1 MRNIIINV
9 FMFLVGGTI
18 YFFLEILFRS
28 YSHPSMFICGGI
40 CFVLIGLL
48 NESKHF
54 KFTLLQQMFVSSI
67 IITILEFIT
76 GLIVNIWL
84 NLNVWD
90 YSSLPFNFLGQVCI
104 LYTILWFFLSL
115 PAILINDYLRYKFFG
130 KTQTKYKVIRTSNK
144 FIKFN
149 IKNKK

>member
-28 YSHPSMFICGGI
+28 YSHPSMFICGGV

-48 NESKHF
+48 NEQERF
-54 KFTLLQQMFVSSI
+54 KFTLVQQMLISSI
-67 IITILEFIT
+67 IITILELIT

-84 NLNVWD
+84 DLNVWN
-90 YSSLPFNFLGQVCI
+90 YSSLPFNFLGQICI
-104 LYTILWFFLSL
+104 YYTILWFFLSL
-115 PAILINDYLRYKFFG
+115 PGILLNDYLRYKFFG
-130 KTQTKYKVIRTSNK
+130 KTQTKYNIIRTSNK
-144 FIKFN
+144 LIKYN
-149 IKNKK
+149 IFHKK